1 MRPTL
6 LPLAAVESIFDVAVI
21 AMALMVCISMI
32 LLAWTLGVSITGVLR
47 RTRASLISARLD
59 MAVAERRL
67 RSTASSVADARVES
81 AVEATKLTEGDG

>member
-1 MRPTL
+1 L
-6 LPLAAVESIFDVAVI
+6 LPFATVASILDLAVVALAV
-21 AMALMVCISMI
+21 MVCLSMI

-67 RSTASSVADARVES
+67 RATAHSVAEARAESGVEG
-81 AVEATKLTEGDG
+81 TKLAEGDG